1 MAVLQNFQG
10 PSTET
15 VESIRK
21 SQGDAK
27 MVSLTDLLYHHDK
40 YTVGLDYAR
49 CEGELDVC
57 VCAFT
62 LFVRHAV

>member
-1 MAVLQNFQG
+1 
-10 PSTET
+10 
-15 VESIRK
+15 
-21 SQGDAK
+21 